1 MRFDETT
8 GSISSFTPSLSAT
21 SLRDVRLEADD
32 RARRIAEAERLVVG
46 LAADDEHAAL
56 LDLLQRLRGGG
67 SGGEREA
74 DSGGGRGQKQFV
86 HDDPLGFGWR
96 KA

>member
-8 GSISSFTPSLSAT
+8 GSSSSFTPSFSAT

-56 LDLLQRLRGGG
+56 LDLFQRLRGGG
-67 SGGEREA
+67 RGGECET
-74 DSGGGRGQKQFV
+74 DSRHGRGQKQFV
-86 HDDPLGFGWR
+86 HGSPLLGFWR